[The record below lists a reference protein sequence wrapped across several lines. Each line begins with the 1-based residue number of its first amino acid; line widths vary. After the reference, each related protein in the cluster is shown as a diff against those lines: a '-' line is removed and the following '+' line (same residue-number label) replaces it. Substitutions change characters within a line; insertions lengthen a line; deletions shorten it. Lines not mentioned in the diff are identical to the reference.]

1 MSNLAENQYVPDD
14 VSPPGDTLFDVL
26 EERGM
31 SQSDLAELTG
41 HPKKMISEII
51 KGRTAILPDMAF
63 QLERVLG
70 IPARFWNERE
80 RHYQDSLARQ
90 KEAQNLVLGLDR

>member
-1 MSNLAENQYVPDD
+1 MSSLTKNQYVPNE

-31 SQSDLAELTG
+31 SQSDLAELT
-41 HPKKMISEII
+41 HSPKKMISEII
-51 KGRTAILPDMAF
+51 QGRTAILPDMAL

-90 KEAQNLVLGLDR
+90 KEAQCLVLGRDR